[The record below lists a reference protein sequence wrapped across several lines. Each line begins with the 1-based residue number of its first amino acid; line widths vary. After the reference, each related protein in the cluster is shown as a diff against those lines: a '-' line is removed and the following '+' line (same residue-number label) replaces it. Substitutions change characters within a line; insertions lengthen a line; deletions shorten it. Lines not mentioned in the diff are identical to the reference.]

1 MKRLM
6 SFGKGFAFVND
17 GGMDSAALEI
27 LPELPQKARL
37 VKSERMANFRPLALS
52 GNGYRPGPFLELA
65 DDQCRYTLAGK
76 TMCGA
81 RVERGAWCGPHG
93 AIVRRPG

>member
-17 GGMDSAALEI
+17 GSRDAGALEI
-27 LPELPQKARL
+27 LPKLPQRSRQI
-37 VKSERMANFRPLALS
+37 KSERMENFRPLHEA

-65 DDQCRYTLAGK
+65 DDQCRYTLTGNV
-76 TMCGA
+76 MCGA
-81 RVERGAWCGPHG
+81 RVERGSWCGPHG
-93 AIVRRPG
+93 AVVRRRG

>member
-17 GGMDSAALEI
+17 GSRDAVA
-27 LPELPQKARL
+27 PEVMPRQPQRSRL
-37 VKSERMANFRPLALS
+37 IKSERTANFRPLQEA

-65 DDQCRYTLAGK
+65 DDQCKYTIEGK

-93 AIVRRPG
+93 AVVRRQG